1 MPSFVQRKEPPLAS
15 DRPHGM
21 LAFRKAIVHIPSRSK
36 LCGTMFDGEGAVVP
50 TRPLLTSDLKQA
62 VRRTWNV
69 PQAFQFCEKL
79 ARDHYENF
87 PVASLLVPREKRRH
101 VYAIYAFARIADD
114 YADEPGLTLA
124 ERVDSLSVW
133 DEQLI
138 DAYRGHAHHPVFVA
152 LRETVDR
159 FEIPIDLFQR
169 LLKAFRSD
177 VTTHR
182 YESFDDVL
190 GYCENS
196 ANPIGRLLLLLFNY
210 RSETTMEYSDSIC
223 TALQLTNFW
232 QDVTVD
238 LEKDR
243 VYIPLD
249 DIREFGY
256 SEEELLSLHC
266 SQSFRDLM
274 CYEVERTEQMFQD
287 GRPLIRTV
295 GSDLRTELRLTWKG
309 GMHILNKIQRNN
321 FDVLSQRPALS
332 KWDKTVILL
341 SSLIG

>member
-1 MPSFVQRKEPPLAS
+1 
-15 DRPHGM
+15 
-21 LAFRKAIVHIPSRSK
+21 
-36 LCGTMFDGEGAVVP
+36 MFGGEGAVVH
-50 TRPLLTSDLKQA
+50 TRPLMTSDLKQA

-87 PVASLLVPREKRRH
+87 PVASLLVPREQRRY

-133 DEQLI
+133 DEQLT
-138 DAYRGHAHHPVFVA
+138 DAYRGHANHPVFVA
-152 LRETVDR
+152 LRETADR

-182 YESFDDVL
+182 YESIDDVL
-190 GYCENS
+190 AYCENS
-196 ANPIGRLLLLLFNY
+196 ANPIGRLILLLFNY
-210 RSETTMEYSDSIC
+210 RSETMMEYSDSIC

-232 QDVTVD
+232 QDVAVD

-256 SEEELLSLHC
+256 SEEELLNLHC
-266 SQSFRDLM
+266 SQSFKDLM
-274 CYEVERTEQMFQD
+274 CYEVERTEQIFDD
-287 GRPLIRTV
+287 GRPLLRSV
-295 GSDLRTELRLTWKG
+295 GPDLRRELRLTWKG
-309 GMHILNKIQRNN
+309 GMRILKKIQHNG
-321 FDVLSQRPALS
+321 FDVLSQRPSLS
-332 KWDKTVILL
+332 TWDKTVLLL

>member
-1 MPSFVQRKEPPLAS
+1 VNT
-15 DRPHGM
+15 
-21 LAFRKAIVHIPSRSK
+21 RS
-36 LCGTMFDGEGAVVP
+36 
-50 TRPLLTSDLKQA
+50 LLTGDLKQA
-62 VRRTWNV
+62 ARRTWTV
-69 PQAFQFCEKL
+69 PQAFQFCERL

-87 PVASLLVPREKRRH
+87 PVASLFVPKEKRQH

-124 ERVDSLSVW
+124 ERVDSLSMW
-133 DEQLI
+133 EEQLV
-138 DAYRGHAHHPVFVA
+138 DAYRGHAHHPIFVA

-159 FEIPIDLFQR
+159 FEIPIDLLQR

-182 YESFDDVL
+182 YESFDDLL

-196 ANPIGRLLLLLFNY
+196 ANPVGRLMLLLFNY
-210 RSETTMEYSDSIC
+210 RSETTMELSDSVC

-232 QDVTVD
+232 QDVAVD
-238 LEKDR
+238 LKKDR

-256 SEEELLSLHC
+256 SEEELIALHC

-274 CYEVERTEQMFQD
+274 CYQVERTGQMFQD
-287 GRPLIRTV
+287 GKPLLKEV
-295 GSDLRTELRLTWKG
+295 GSDLNMELKLTWNG
-309 GMHILNKIQRNN
+309 GMRILTKIERQDY
-321 FDVLSQRPALS
+321 DVLSRRPTLS
-332 KWDKTVILL
+332 LMDKTAILL